1 MTQRSARSLIISM
14 MAGVLLFVN
23 EAGATLIFD
32 GLQDLTGT
40 GLGAVNTVL
49 TIQSPESSTDP
60 TGCVGRIGG
69 CPGGS
74 LNTTP
79 SDLLRVIGGSLG
91 GNELT
96 GDSQTKTIPG
106 STLVSNSAGDLRI
119 VFNPSEPDT
128 EGGQSIT
135 IEDLRV
141 TIYNAD
147 GSVQFSSGELPA
159 AVPFPSATGGVG
171 QAGFFFRLDTAQAGA
186 AGTIAAD
193 DRIGL
198 SSSLSNAHGDPE
210 TFFVT
215 AVTDG
220 TSGEPGVIPE
230 PATLLL
236 VGSGLAGVAACR
248 RWRLLLLTS
257 PSD

>member
-1 MTQRSARSLIISM
+1 MTQRRAGSLIVSVM
-14 MAGVLLFVN
+14 VGVFLLANV
-23 EAGATLIFD
+23 AGATLIFD
-32 GLQDLTGT
+32 TLQDLTGT
-40 GLGAVNTVL
+40 GLGTVNTVL
-49 TIQSPESSTDP
+49 TVQSPENSTDE

-74 LNTTP
+74 LNSTP
-79 SDLLRVIGGSLG
+79 SDVLRVLGGSLG

-96 GDSQTKTIPG
+96 GDAQTRTILG
-106 STLVSNSAGDLRI
+106 GVLASSSAADLRI

-135 IEDLRV
+135 IDDLRV

-159 AVPFPSATGGVG
+159 AILFPSATGGVG
-171 QAGFFFRLDTAQAGA
+171 QAGFFFKLDAIQAAA
-186 AGTIAAD
+186 AGTIEAD

-198 SSSLSNAHGDPE
+198 SSSLSNAQGAPD

-215 AVTDG
+215 AVTGGDG
-220 TSGEPGVIPE
+220 TPPIPE
-230 PATLLL
+230 PTTLLL
-236 VGSGLAGVAACR
+236 LGSGLAGIAACR
-248 RWRLLLLTS
+248 RWNRTN
-257 PSD
+257 